1 MSEQVEI
8 TRLFKKLR
16 IASTEMAGLS
26 STPKTNS
33 REMQAP
39 EGSGAQPSAPKAG
52 KLERTGGVAKAV
64 ASKWN
69 IKSDKSDADNF
80 KVDGKKTGGRA
91 APGTEVARPTG
102 QGSQQVSIAG
112 VPLRLK
118 SSHDEETVNELV
130 RMVDEKIRQALP
142 LTKTGSIQN
151 ASILAALNMAEELL
165 LLKRHARELVDRLE
179 ARTLRVIEDLEKS
192 GPTA

>member
-1 MSEQVEI
+1 
-8 TRLFKKLR
+8 
-16 IASTEMAGLS
+16 MAGLS

-33 REMQAP
+33 REMQVP
-39 EGSGAQPSAPKAG
+39 EGSGLQSSVQQAG
-52 KLERTGGVAKAV
+52 KLERSGGVAKAV
-64 ASKWN
+64 ASKW
-69 IKSDKSDADNF
+69 SL
-80 KVDGKKTGGRA
+80 KVDDKKSGSRA

>member
-1 MSEQVEI
+1 
-8 TRLFKKLR
+8 
-16 IASTEMAGLS
+16 MAGLS

-33 REMQAP
+33 RETPTADVSGVLQPAQQTSLPSKMQRP
-39 EGSGAQPSAPKAG
+39 D
-52 KLERTGGVAKAV
+52 RTVGVAKAV

-69 IKSDKSDADNF
+69 LKSGKSAAAAVEKNE
-80 KVDGKKTGGRA
+80 KKIGVRA
-91 APGTEVARPTG
+91 APGTEVVRPTG
-102 QGSQQVSIAG
+102 HGSQQVSIAG

-118 SSHDEETVNELV
+118 SSHDEETVKELV

-179 ARTLRVIEDLEKS
+179 ARTSRVIEDLEKS

>member
-1 MSEQVEI
+1 
-8 TRLFKKLR
+8 
-16 IASTEMAGLS
+16 MAGLS
-26 STPKTNS
+26 STPKTSS

-39 EGSGAQPSAPKAG
+39 EGSGVQSSVQQAG
-52 KLERTGGVAKAV
+52 RLERSGGVAKAV

-69 IKSDKSDADNF
+69 LKSDLKTENTVADRTHASAGGSVDRNG
-80 KVDGKKTGGRA
+80 KVDGKKSGSRA

>member
-1 MSEQVEI
+1 MV
-8 TRLFKKLR
+8 L
-16 IASTEMAGLS
+16 MAGLS
-26 STPKTNS
+26 STPKTSS
-33 REMQAP
+33 RDSLAP
-39 EGSGAQPSAPKAG
+39 DNNGAIPPVAPPKLPSQRVD
-52 KLERTGGVAKAV
+52 RTVGVAKQV

-69 IKSDKSDADNF
+69 LKAELKTEKSDKSGANATAQ
-80 KVDGKKTGGRA
+80 GIGGNSRKTGGRA
-91 APGTEVARPTG
+91 APGTEVARPNG

-118 SSHDEETVNELV
+118 SSHDEETVKELV

-165 LLKRHARELVDRLE
+165 LLKRHARELVNSLE

-192 GPTA
+192 SPTT